1 MDSTNNKISVT
12 EYINNNDLLVVTY
25 LPFDTK
31 MNIVSHILNSIISS
45 VGGLNTSLLRRI
57 STEVFINSIT
67 NIDMNI
73 EDENGL
79 RGFDTLLFTGKLNQL
94 KSALDREYSE
104 FELILDERVND
115 YIRTETNPSV
125 TINAIY
131 DQIRAYLNTA
141 MDYLSERIKD
151 IDVSQIANELTQ
163 YISNNESEEVIDE
176 S

>member
-104 FELILDERVND
+104 LELILDERVND

>member
-1 MDSTNNKISVT
+1 
-12 EYINNNDLLVVTY
+12 
-25 LPFDTK
+25 
-31 MNIVSHILNSIISS
+31 
-45 VGGLNTSLLRRI
+45 
-57 STEVFINSIT
+57 
-67 NIDMNI
+67 MNI

-104 FELILDERVND
+104 LELILDERVND

>member
-79 RGFDTLLFTGKLNQL
+79 RGFDTLLFTGKLN
-94 KSALDREYSE
+94 
-104 FELILDERVND
+104 
-115 YIRTETNPSV
+115 
-125 TINAIY
+125 
-131 DQIRAYLNTA
+131 
-141 MDYLSERIKD
+141 
-151 IDVSQIANELTQ
+151 
-163 YISNNESEEVIDE
+163 
-176 S
+176 